1 LQFTSSM
8 QDDHYNQSSADS
20 AHLKIVVP
28 GDYIAEG
35 SGLTAGHGTF
45 EAKSEDDDE
54 LGTGKIY
61 ASVAGVVHKID
72 NWIGVKPLK
81 QGYKPDVGD
90 VVVGRI
96 VAVQKSSWTVD
107 VNSYQHAVLNL
118 ASITLPGGE
127 QRRRSEEDQLA
138 MRSFFKEGD
147 LISAE
152 VQNVGMQDGKI
163 SLQTRNKNGKLY
175 NGFLFKVDPNFIR
188 R

>member
-1 LQFTSSM
+1 MEASSLQFTSSM
-8 QDDHYNQSSADS
+8 QDDHHYQSSADS

-45 EAKSEDDDE
+45 EAKSEDDDGE
-54 LGTGKIY
+54 DLGTGKIY

-107 VNSYQHAVLNL
+107 VNSY
-118 ASITLPGGE
+118 
-127 QRRRSEEDQLA
+127 
-138 MRSFFKEGD
+138 
-147 LISAE
+147 
-152 VQNVGMQDGKI
+152 
-163 SLQTRNKNGKLY
+163 
-175 NGFLFKVDPNFIR
+175 
-188 R
+188 